1 MNGHWFAVW
10 FRSWA
15 DWIKPMWFPA
25 LILFQELVVH
35 VWAFGFQ
42 TDRSFLFI
50 WLFSTSLGL
59 FCSFLCSVW
68 GPKGCRWWTRFLTIL
83 LTAWF
88 CVQTVYFTI
97 FRTFVV
103 LYSVGG
109 AGQVLQFW
117 RDILA
122 GIQTAWFPLLLL
134 LLPLVWLLFF
144 GKHYTT
150 KKRWNL
156 RPALL
161 LLLCSAGFFFAGTA
175 AVDASTQGVL
185 SARYLYREDFIP
197 QLAVSRFGVMTT
209 LRLDAK
215 LLLLSQVPEPEITEA
230 THTPELS
237 APITIEVS
245 TAPIPEP
252 TPTPVVYESNVMDID
267 FEALAEEE
275 KNKTLKAM
283 HQYFA
288 QVEPTTQNEYT
299 GYFEGKNLIWLTAE
313 GFSRF
318 AVDEELTPTLY
329 KLSHEGFVFE
339 NFYNPLWWVST
350 LDGEYAATTSLIP
363 KPGVWSMAKS
373 ANNSMYFTMGN
384 QLRRE
389 GYATRAYHN
398 HTYSYYHRDQSHPNL
413 GYDYKGL
420 GNGLKVTK
428 VWPESDLEMM
438 EVTGPE
444 YMGDVPF
451 HTYYMTVS
459 GHLNYTFTGNTMSSR
474 HREEVAH
481 LPYSEGPRAYLACQ
495 MELDLALENL
505 LKQLKESGEL
515 ENTVICLSADHYPY
529 GLDQGQLDELNGEPV
544 DMRFDVYHSTLI
556 LWCGSMEE
564 PIVVDKPCS
573 SLDILP
579 TLSNL
584 FGLAY
589 DSRLL
594 MGRDILSDASPL
606 VVFSDRSFI
615 TDQGRYDSQNDTFTP
630 NEGVEVSPTY
640 ALEIMEE
647 VNNKFQ
653 YSKLILEQDYY
664 RKIGLENE
672 KVRRP

>member
-1 MNGHWFAVW
+1 MVRGSGHWFAVW

-15 DWIKPMWFPA
+15 GWMKPVWFPA
-25 LILFQELVVH
+25 MILFQELVVH

-42 TDRSFLFI
+42 TDRAFLFI
-50 WLFSTSLGL
+50 WLFSTALGL
-59 FCSFLCSVW
+59 FCSFFCALW
-68 GPKGCRWWTRFLTIL
+68 GPKGCRRWALFLTAVITL
-83 LTAWF
+83 WF

-122 GIQTAWFPLLLL
+122 GIRAAWLPLLLL

-144 GKHYTT
+144 GRHYTT
-150 KKRWNL
+150 KKRWNF
-156 RPALL
+156 RAALL
-161 LLLCSAGFFFAGTA
+161 LLLCSVGFFFAGTA
-175 AVDASTQGVL
+175 AVDSSTQGVL

-197 QLAVSRFGVMTT
+197 QLAVGRFGVMTT

-215 LLLLSQVPEPEITEA
+215 QLLLSQAIQVQIPEDTPTPEPTESTVPQA
-230 THTPELS
+230 T
-237 APITIEVS
+237 
-245 TAPIPEP
+245 PEP
-252 TPTPVVYESNVMDID
+252 TPTPVVYGRNVMDLD
-267 FEALAEEE
+267 FEALAEAET
-275 KNKTLKAM
+275 NKTLKTM

-288 QVEPTTQNEYT
+288 QVEPTMQNEYT
-299 GYFEGKNLIWLTAE
+299 GYFAGKNLILITAE

-318 AVDEELTPTLY
+318 AVDEALTPTLY

-350 LDGEYAATTSLIP
+350 LDGEYVATTSLIP
-363 KPGVWSMAKS
+363 KPGVWSMARS
-373 ANNSMYFTMGN
+373 ADNSMYFTMGN

-389 GYATRAYHN
+389 GYATRAYHD

-428 VWPESDLEMM
+428 TWPESDLEMM

-444 YMGDVPF
+444 YIRDAPF

-459 GHLNYTFTGNTMSSR
+459 GHLNYTFMGNTMSSR

-495 MELDLALENL
+495 MELDLALESL
-505 LKQLKESGEL
+505 LKQLEEAGEL

-529 GLDQGQLDELNGEPV
+529 GLDEKQLAELNGEPV

-556 LWCGSMEE
+556 LWCGGMEE
-564 PIVVDKPCS
+564 PVIVDKPCS

-584 FGLAY
+584 FGLEY

-594 MGRDILSDASPL
+594 MGRDILSDSPPL
-606 VVFSDRSFI
+606 VMFSDRSFI
-615 TDQGRYDSQNDTFTP
+615 TDRGRYDAQSDTFTP
-630 NEGVEVSPTY
+630 TEGVTVEATY
-640 ALEIMEE
+640 PLEIMEE
-647 VNNKFQ
+647 VNDKFQ

-664 RKIGLENE
+664 RKIGLVNE
-672 KVRRP
+672 K

>member
-1 MNGHWFAVW
+1 MREKSECWLTLWGRAWL
-10 FRSWA
+10 
-15 DWIKPMWFPA
+15 DWMKPIWFPA
-25 LILFQELVVH
+25 VIFFQELVVH
-35 VWAFGFQ
+35 IWAFGFQ
-42 TDRSFLFI
+42 TDRAFLYI
-50 WLFSTSLGL
+50 WLFSVSLGL
-59 FCSFLCSVW
+59 FCSFFCSLW
-68 GPKGCRWWTRFLTIL
+68 GPKGCRFWTAL
-83 LTAWF
+83 LTALLTLWF

-122 GIQTAWFPLLLL
+122 GIRAAWLPLLLL
-134 LLPLVWLLFF
+134 LLPLIWLLIF
-144 GKHYTT
+144 GRRYTT
-150 KKRWNL
+150 KKGWNF
-156 RPALL
+156 RSAAL
-161 LLLCSAGFFFAGTA
+161 LLLCSVGFFFAGSA
-175 AVDASTQGVL
+175 AVDSSTQGVL

-197 QLAVSRFGVMTT
+197 QLAVGRFGVMTT
-209 LRLDAK
+209 LRLDARQ
-215 LLLLSQVPEPEITEA
+215 LFLSSMPRSEVPEDTPVPTPAESLPPQG
-230 THTPELS
+230 TPE
-237 APITIEVS
+237 PT
-245 TAPIPEP
+245 PEP
-252 TPTPVVYESNVMDID
+252 TPTPVVYEANVMELD
-267 FEALAEEE
+267 FEAMAEAE

-288 QVEPTTQNEYT
+288 QVKPTMQNEYT
-299 GYFEGKNLIWLTAE
+299 GYFAGKNLILITAE

-329 KLSHEGFVFE
+329 RLSHEGFVFE

-350 LDGEYAATTSLIP
+350 LDGEYAASTSLIP
-363 KPGVWSMAKS
+363 KPGVWSMARS
-373 ANNSMYFTMGN
+373 ADNSMYFTMGN
-384 QLRRE
+384 QLRRA
-389 GYATRAYHN
+389 GYATRAYHD

-413 GYDYKGL
+413 GYDYKGV
-420 GNGLKVTK
+420 GNGLQITK
-428 VWPESDLEMM
+428 QWPESDLEMM

-444 YMGDVPF
+444 YIGSEPF

-459 GHLNYTFTGNTMSSR
+459 GHLNYTFMGNTMSTK
-474 HREEVAH
+474 HRDEVSH

-505 LKQLKESGEL
+505 LKQLEEAGAL

-529 GLDQGQLDELNGEPV
+529 GLDEKQLAELNGGPV

-556 LWCGSMEE
+556 LWCGGMEE
-564 PIVVDKPCS
+564 PVVIHKPCS

-584 FGLAY
+584 FGLEY

-594 MGRDILSDASPL
+594 MGRDILSDSPAL
-606 VVFSDRSFI
+606 VMFSDRSFI
-615 TDQGRYDSQNDTFTP
+615 TDLGRYDAQSDTFTP
-630 NEGVEVSPTY
+630 NEDTEVSPTY

-664 RKIGLENE
+664 RKIGLDTDQ
-672 KVRRP
+672 

>member
-1 MNGHWFAVW
+1 MVRGSGHWFAVW

-15 DWIKPMWFPA
+15 DWMKPVWFPVM
-25 LILFQELVVH
+25 ILFQELVVH

-42 TDRSFLFI
+42 TDRAFLFI
-50 WLFSTSLGL
+50 WLFSTALGL
-59 FCSFLCSVW
+59 FCSFFCSLW
-68 GPKGCRWWTRFLTIL
+68 GPKGCRFWTVL
-83 LTAWF
+83 LTTLLTLWF

-122 GIQTAWFPLLLL
+122 GIRAAWLPLLLL
-134 LLPLVWLLFF
+134 LLPFIWLLIF
-144 GKHYTT
+144 GKRYTT
-150 KKRWNL
+150 KKGWNF
-156 RPALL
+156 RAALL
-161 LLLCSAGFFFAGTA
+161 LLLCSVGFFLVGTA
-175 AVDASTQGVL
+175 AVDSSTQGVL

-197 QLAVSRFGVMTT
+197 QLAVGRFGVMTT

-215 LLLLSQVPEPEITEA
+215 QLLLTGEPQAQVPEVTP
-230 THTPELS
+230 TPEPTES
-237 APITIEVS
+237 DAPPT
-245 TAPIPEP
+245 TPEP
-252 TPTPVVYESNVMDID
+252 TPTPVVYDGNVMDID
-267 FEALAEEE
+267 FEALAGEE
-275 KNKTLKAM
+275 KSKTLKAM

-288 QVEPTTQNEYT
+288 QVEPTMQNEYT

-318 AVDEELTPTLY
+318 AVDEALTPTLY
-329 KLSHEGFVFE
+329 RLSHEGFVFE

-350 LDGEYAATTSLIP
+350 LDGEYVATTSLIP
-363 KPGVWSMAKS
+363 KPGVWSMARS
-373 ANNSMYFTMGN
+373 ADNSMYFAMGN

-389 GYATRAYHN
+389 GYATRAYHD

-428 VWPESDLEMM
+428 QWPESDLEMM

-444 YMGDVPF
+444 YIGEPPF

-459 GHLNYTFTGNTMSSR
+459 GHLNYTFMGNTMSSR

-505 LKQLKESGEL
+505 LKQLEEAGEL

-529 GLDQGQLDELNGEPV
+529 GLDEKQLAELNGGPV

-556 LWCGSMEE
+556 LWCGGMEE
-564 PIVVDKPCS
+564 PVIVDKPCS

-584 FGLAY
+584 FGLEY

-594 MGRDILSDASPL
+594 MGRDILSDSPPL
-606 VVFSDRSFI
+606 VMFSDRSFI
-615 TDQGRYDSQNDTFTP
+615 TDRGRYDAQSDTFTP
-630 NEGVEVSPTY
+630 NEGMEVSPTY

-647 VNNKFQ
+647 VNDKFQ

-664 RKIGLENE
+664 RKIGLVNE
-672 KVRRP
+672 K